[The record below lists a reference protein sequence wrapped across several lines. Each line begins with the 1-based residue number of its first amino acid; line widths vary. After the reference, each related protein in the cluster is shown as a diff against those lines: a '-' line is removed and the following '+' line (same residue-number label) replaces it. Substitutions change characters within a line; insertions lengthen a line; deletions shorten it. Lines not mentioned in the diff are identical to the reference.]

1 MKKVLDIN
9 NNEKIN
15 EKKLEKLTML
25 LRRLNTE
32 ELTPELRETAI
43 ELVKNISPLEI
54 SMAEQTLIEDGMNP
68 NELRHL
74 CDIHMEILK
83 DELESLEKKIG
94 RGHVLYAFIREHNE
108 ILKVLDKI
116 DSLSKEIEVLD
127 KFDEEKIA
135 LGRSLAVS
143 LLNAE
148 PHHKREEEVLF
159 KKLEALEIT
168 GPTRVMR
175 LEHESL
181 RAKKRELKELCT
193 VWKYLSLEDF
203 KERFSSI
210 SKDIVFELRDHI
222 FKENYILYPTAM
234 ESIKEE
240 DFKKMKEECDMLG
253 YCTFTEKE
261 YI

>member
-148 PHHKREEEVLF
+148 PHHK
-159 KKLEALEIT
+159 
-168 GPTRVMR
+168 
-175 LEHESL
+175 
-181 RAKKRELKELCT
+181 
-193 VWKYLSLEDF
+193 
-203 KERFSSI
+203 
-210 SKDIVFELRDHI
+210 
-222 FKENYILYPTAM
+222 
-234 ESIKEE
+234 
-240 DFKKMKEECDMLG
+240 
-253 YCTFTEKE
+253 
-261 YI
+261 